1 MPSFYSKYWFY
12 VVCISIEGGW
22 GRGQLDT
29 WNPWVTGH
37 SGENLSFSFSITNAA
52 NIY

>member
-1 MPSFYSKYWFY
+1 MTSFCSKYWLY

-29 WNPWVTGH
+29 WGPPVTGH
-37 SGENLSFSFSITNAA
+37 SGENLSFSFPITNAA